1 MGGVHAEVEVIYAT
15 APLLRPDRQLSGSG
29 RRNFR
34 HERTSERPA
43 ATNAEREGIE
53 IMDASDEGDTPT
65 ACSNR
70 QQKKRGG
77 KRKGRRGLRCSDR
90 ARTALSAWRPSHEE
104 NSVADEKLI
113 AIFGAVESEREAQ
126 ICRSLLLSLAR
137 CFKIKIIQRVMT
149 RRIRGD

>member
-1 MGGVHAEVEVIYAT
+1 MPVRLMALHPIHSTCVHGQSGMSEGGGGKREGVVTENGGSDLGGVHAEVEVIYAT
-15 APLLRPDRQLSGSG
+15 AAPLLRPDRQLSGSE

-70 QQKKRGG
+70 QQKSEEERG
-77 KRKGRRGLRCSDR
+77 REEEDCAVLTARCRRG
-90 ARTALSAWRPSHEE
+90 APP
-104 NSVADEKLI
+104 
-113 AIFGAVESEREAQ
+113 
-126 ICRSLLLSLAR
+126 
-137 CFKIKIIQRVMT
+137 T
-149 RRIRGD
+149 RRTRSPTKS